1 MSIDSE
7 LSDLTHAKES
17 TEIGQDPEDDWG
29 VVVTEILHYQDEPR
43 SGFSKQTMAATP
55 KKKGDTKGLSTA
67 CTVNVRR
74 GIWKIYKFGSLV
86 NKLCRCDFIWRGKI
100 AYQSYNWIILSL

>member
-29 VVVTEILHYQDEPR
+29 VLVTEILHYQDEPR
-43 SGFSKQTMAATP
+43 SG
-55 KKKGDTKGLSTA
+55 
-67 CTVNVRR
+67 
-74 GIWKIYKFGSLV
+74 
-86 NKLCRCDFIWRGKI
+86 
-100 AYQSYNWIILSL
+100 